1 MLSDTDKRMVEIV
14 AARFQE
20 DIESEKTGNPLVAY
34 GREILNIEDNTPV
47 AGIWWGYFIGF
58 GSGIESTAEDENRD

>member
-1 MLSDTDKRMVEIV
+1 MLSDADKRMVEIV
-14 AARFQE
+14 AARFRA

-34 GREILNIEDNTPV
+34 GREVLNIENNTPV

-58 GSGIESTAEDENRD
+58 GAGISFTAEEENRD